1 MKDMNEL
8 REKADTEKLRLRA
21 DQKMVSLE
29 EERDWFR
36 EEALRLNKLYKDSKQ
51 ILDRMKIQMENAQ
64 EDRDYYQMQLYE
76 EKVHSKE
83 LQIEN
88 IRYKQNSLKN
98 LKELK
103 QDDTSD
109 LKPSAES
116 IQRMKRDIAEI
127 ENLDAVKEYKFIT
140 QQLQSEPTDEVPV
153 ASKKMIEENNLMKFK
168 I

>member
-116 IQRMKRDIAEI
+116 I
-127 ENLDAVKEYKFIT
+127 
-140 QQLQSEPTDEVPV
+140 
-153 ASKKMIEENNLMKFK
+153 
-168 I
+168 